1 MSSAACDGKEAS
13 YTDGMNTHEEPT
25 SYIVDAAPESF
36 ERDVIERSRRVPVVV
51 DFWAPWCQPCRLL
64 GPLLET
70 LAREY
75 DGRFVLVKANTEQ
88 LPQQAARFGVQSI
101 PAVFGLRDGARVD
114 SFTGLLPEEHL
125 RVWLDRLLPTP
136 AERLTAEAAKLE
148 SSDPQSSEAKYRE
161 ALAVDAEY
169 APAKT
174 GLARLLLAGGRIDE
188 SQALL
193 AELEERGFLE
203 TEAQQVKAALDLR
216 LQGQKSGGVEE
227 CRAAV
232 EQNPDDLPVRF
243 RLAEAL
249 AASEQYRE
257 ALEICLEL
265 VRRDRRGLGEE
276 ARRVMVDVF
285 RLLEDRQP
293 ELVSEFRRQLSAAL
307 Y

>member
-1 MSSAACDGKEAS
+1 MS
-13 YTDGMNTHEEPT
+13 THNEPT
-25 SYIVDAAPESF
+25 PYIVDATPESF
-36 ERDVIERSRRVPVVV
+36 EREAIERSRQVPVVV

-64 GPLLET
+64 GPLLEK

-75 DGRFVLVKANTEQ
+75 DGRFVLVKANTEE

-101 PAVFGLRDGARVD
+101 PTVFGLRDGALAD

-125 RVWLDRLLPTP
+125 RVWLDRLLPTA
-136 AERLTAEAAKLE
+136 AELLTAEAAGLE

-161 ALAVDAEY
+161 ALVVDAQH

-188 SQALL
+188 SRALL

-203 TEAQQVKAALDLR
+203 TEAQQVKAALDLQ

-232 EQNPDDLPVRF
+232 AHNPDDLPAQF

-265 VRRDRRGLGEE
+265 VRRDRHGLGEE